1 MKPVTNKKNV
11 NKRIKPGKKAP
22 KNSVPMP
29 RPIRRR

>member
-1 MKPVTNKKNV
+1 MKPITNKNV